1 MSDRATPAMQA
12 APAAPAAAPP
22 GGPAAA
28 AERTEELRLALVLNG
43 GVSLAVWMGGVAFE
57 LNRLVRETHPVY
69 RGLLELTG
77 TAARIDVISGT
88 SAGGIN
94 GAALAL
100 AQIHDRSL
108 YALRDVW
115 LDTAGLERLLRDP
128 DEKEPA
134 SMLRG
139 DDWFLP
145 RIRDALAGLAQ
156 GERAA
161 PDAVPVLLSLT
172 STLLDGQGHRRLD
185 DFGEVV
191 EDTVHRA
198 LWRFDRQG
206 DGDTDAFADPQIVD
220 QLAFAA
226 RATASFPVAF
236 EPALYDAKAAPF
248 KDAQAP
254 RLRVRLPK
262 EVAGEPG
269 TPGEPDLR
277 YLLDGGILDNKPFEA
292 ALEGIA
298 RLPAQG
304 NTRRV
309 LAYVVPDPAA
319 AAAPRERDEH
329 RKLVAPTMAQVA
341 WRSLVGIPGSQSIA
355 SHMAELREHNDR
367 AARRWRRI
375 VGAMQHVQ
383 AAAMLAQ
390 AGTLLPA
397 YRARRVDGVIDYLLD
412 ETEAALAQG
421 GTVGPGHDGMR
432 RATRQWLAST
442 WRASSQREPALWANQ
457 RFTAD
462 EQRQLDGLR
471 RQWASRVPRRFEPR
485 APLLGAAQ
493 WQWGLYALEFVAD
506 LTAELL
512 RRTQRL
518 HALVGRWTQADG
530 AVVSGPAMGAT
541 PPPRSDDWLV
551 LDRADSPARLARQ
564 ARGQRVGDDS
574 LQPKWQQAYTLAG
587 RLRGRRRLADASAG
601 RVGRAG
607 FAALIAAWRREGGER
622 PSRALALGLLADLLG
637 ADEAIETQVQ
647 GDNEADARALF
658 KLLAE
663 LEPTMAAILAAH
675 RRPTGRADVEEA
687 LVEMRAIHAYLF
699 TPLPDH
705 DAADPLDRLAWRVLA
720 LEVFEVSAG
729 SRRMGPGAR
738 AEVMQ
743 ISARL
748 KSALGGGSDPAL
760 KLNGMQLAHFGA
772 FYKRSW
778 RANDWTFGCLDGID
792 RAVRI
797 ALNADAMQRRYGL
810 RQVECGD
817 GRGPQSAATYVRACL
832 RSLAVD
838 GAEIEI
844 RPYLQRLWDADE
856 PAITRELAWLDQAST
871 VPPPVLEHSATA
883 LTRRLQLEA
892 LRRELPE
899 IATSLIAERD
909 SGAPPSAQAGVPLLA
924 RVAPA
929 GKPAAPAPEDV
940 QALIENNLLG
950 GESLAQQVGTD
961 LFTRTSSHGLATAHA
976 ALSSRHGGL
985 NALNVLFKLTEWP
998 LRLLYWMANRL
1009 SHASGTAAA
1018 LEGAALGIGGALVAA
1033 GLLVEK
1039 LPGAALGLGWA
1050 LLAGVFGATLL
1061 RSARLGALLLALLLG
1076 GLWLLDKIAFAQL
1089 AAACVALWLLMQPW
1103 GGTLAM
1109 LGIVLAAVW
1118 WSAGGT
1124 GEALA
1129 LLWRQIDPWAGA
1141 PPLGV
1146 PPPRPADLEAAAR
1159 LKLALWP
1166 ALLVLALVML
1176 NAFSRQLVDR
1186 LRRASMR
1193 RLRKAQEVLQAA
1205 RERAHRRA
1213 GGPPR

>member
-1 MSDRATPAMQA
+1 MSQAPTPHSATA
-12 APAAPAAAPP
+12 
-22 GGPAAA
+22 G
-28 AERTEELRLALVLNG
+28 RTEELRLALVLNG

-77 TAARIDVISGT
+77 TSARIDVISGT

-115 LDTAGLERLLRDP
+115 LDTAGLERLLRAP

-134 SMLRG
+134 SLLRG
-139 DDWFLP
+139 DEWFLP
-145 RIRDALAGLAQ
+145 KIRQAFDALAK
-156 GERAA
+156 GERASA
-161 PDAVPVLLSLT
+161 ESVPVLLSLT

-198 LWRFDRQG
+198 LWRFERSAGSDA
-206 DGDTDAFADPQIVD
+206 DAFADPLIVE

-226 RATASFPVAF
+226 RSTASFPVAF
-236 EPALYDAKAAPF
+236 EPARYDATAAPF
-248 KDAQAP
+248 NDAKPP
-254 RLRVRLPK
+254 RLTVRLPGK
-262 EVAGEPG
+262 GQPVQGV
-269 TPGEPDLR
+269 R

-298 RLPAQG
+298 RLPAHG

-309 LAYVVPDPAA
+309 LAYIVPDPAA
-319 AAAPRERDEH
+319 AAAARQRDEH
-329 RKLVAPTMAQVA
+329 GQLKTPTMAQVA
-341 WRSLVGIPGSQSIA
+341 WRSLVSIPGSQSIA

-367 AARRWRRI
+367 AERRWRRI

-383 AAAMLAQ
+383 AAPLLAQ
-390 AGTLLPA
+390 AEAQVPA
-397 YRARRVDGVIDYLLD
+397 YRARRVDGIIDYLLD
-412 ETEAALAQG
+412 ETEAALAG
-421 GTVGPGHDGMR
+421 NAGAGAGAANNGMR
-432 RATRQWLAST
+432 RATRHWLAST
-442 WRASSQREPALWANQ
+442 WRASSDPGAPLWLGQPPDAK
-457 RFTAD
+457 
-462 EQRQLDGLR
+462 EQQQLKSLQA
-471 RQWASRVPRRFEPR
+471 QWAARVPRSFVPR
-485 APLLGAAQ
+485 QPLLGTAH

-506 LTAELL
+506 LTVELL

-518 HALVGRWTQADG
+518 HALIERWAQADR
-530 AVVSGPAMGAT
+530 AVVPGPALAV
-541 PPPRSDDWLV
+541 PKQAPQADDWLA
-551 LDRADSPARLARQ
+551 LDVAPSPVRRGRGAAPARA
-564 ARGQRVGDDS
+564 GHTT
-574 LQPKWQQAYTLAG
+574 LQPKWKIAYA
-587 RLRGRRRLADASAG
+587 RASRVRGRRRLADASAG
-601 RVGRAG
+601 AVGSRG
-607 FAALIAAWRREGGER
+607 FVALIEAWRSAGGER
-622 PSRALALGLLADLLG
+622 PSRGLALQLIDDLLSADQAIEAQAQADNDDDALALFTLIAGLA
-637 ADEAIETQVQ
+637 
-647 GDNEADARALF
+647 
-658 KLLAE
+658 
-663 LEPTMAAILAAH
+663 PTMETILAAH
-675 RRPTGRADVEEA
+675 GRPSGRADVEEA
-687 LVEMRAIHAYLF
+687 LVEMRAIHTYLF
-699 TPLPDH
+699 TPLAGL
-705 DAADPLDRLAWRVLA
+705 DAEKAIDRLAWRVLA
-720 LEVFEVSAG
+720 LEVFEVTAG

-748 KSALGGGSDPAL
+748 KSALGGESDPAL

-797 ALNADAMQRRYGL
+797 ALNTDALQRRYGL
-810 RQVECGD
+810 RQVDCGD
-817 GRGPQSAATYVRACL
+817 GTGPQPAAAYVKACL
-832 RSLAVD
+832 HRLAVG
-838 GAEIEI
+838 GAEPEI
-844 RPYLQRLWDADE
+844 QPYLQRLWDSDE
-856 PAITRELAWLDQAST
+856 PAITRELAWLDLAST

-909 SGAPPSAQAGVPLLA
+909 SGAPPSVNAGVPLLA
-924 RVAPA
+924 RVAPD
-929 GKPAAPAPEDV
+929 GTPATPTPEAAE
-940 QALIENNLLG
+940 ALVRNGLLG
-950 GESLAQQVGTD
+950 SESLATQVGTD
-961 LFTRTSSHGLATAHA
+961 LFTRTSSQGLATAHA

-985 NALNVLFKLTEWP
+985 NSLNVLFKLTEWP

-1009 SHASGTAAA
+1009 SHAGGTAAA

-1033 GLLVEK
+1033 GLLVDQ
-1039 LPGAALGLGWA
+1039 LPGPALGLGWA

-1061 RSARLGALLLALLLG
+1061 RSARLGALLLALLLVALFMLDKMAFG
-1076 GLWLLDKIAFAQL
+1076 QLALACAGLWLLMK
-1089 AAACVALWLLMQPW
+1089 PW

-1124 GEALA
+1124 LEALA
-1129 LLWRQIDPWAGA
+1129 LLWRQIDPWAAPPLPGA
-1141 PPLGV
+1141 PPPL
-1146 PPPRPADLEAAAR
+1146 PADLAAAAR

-1166 ALLVLALVML
+1166 ALLVLLLVMV
-1176 NAFSRQLVDR
+1176 NAFSRRLADR

-1193 RLRKAQEVLQAA
+1193 QLRA
-1205 RERAHRRA
+1205 RVSALAKPGERARWRGA
-1213 GGPPR
+1213 GADKPPSP